1 MSGKNNIKYTAADIQ
16 KYLEGK
22 LSASE
27 MHAMENAALNDEFLA
42 DAIEGIEVYKTNNSG
57 DFNADVTELRTII
70 ENKRKNK
77 YWPVLWKAA
86 SVIAIVATIIALL
99 FNQNKDAKRTE
110 VLATKNIEPKK
121 EEQSKEGESIKPSI
135 ILTDTIKKKADLN
148 TATISKPSSRPVRET
163 PSPAT
168 VYFEKEKTVDS
179 SPVVVSPMQPKQAP
193 VEALQGRAAGVVI
206 SNKINKQ
213 RDTFSGTVKDIKGDP
228 VTGAVVSIKG
238 TNQGTVTDE
247 EGSFKITNT
256 GGDSTLDV
264 LVNSIGF
271 NDTEKKI
278 FSNKNENNI
287 ILDPASS
294 SGLDEVVVTGYDGR
308 SFRKKQSVPDDNIVT
323 ANNNNAK
330 PINGWKDYKKYL
342 EKNKRTDSLWKN
354 DKGKVTVSFQV
365 DSGGVPYNFSIEK
378 SLTPFYDQE
387 AIRLIKEGPRWKLRN
402 SKTARPSISID
413 F

>member
-42 DAIEGIEVYKTNNSG
+42 DAIEGIEVYKKNNSG
-57 DFNADVTELRTII
+57 DFNTDVKELKTIV
-70 ENKRKNK
+70 ENKRRNK
-77 YWPVLWKAA
+77 YGPVLWKAA
-86 SVIAIVATIIALL
+86 SAIAIVATIIALL
-99 FNQNKDAKRTE
+99 FNQQKNAKRSE

-121 EEQSKEGESIKPSI
+121 EEQLKEEELTKPSI
-135 ILTDTIKKKADLN
+135 ILTDTVKEKVDLN
-148 TATISKPSSRPVRET
+148 TATISKPSSRPVREI
-163 PSPAT
+163 PLPAT
-168 VYFEKEKTVDS
+168 VYFEKEKAVDS
-179 SPVVVSPMQPKQAP
+179 SPAVVSPIQPKQAP

-206 SNKINKQ
+206 SDKINKR
-213 RDTFSGTVKDIKGDP
+213 RDTFSGTVKDVKGDP

-256 GGDSTLDV
+256 GGDSSLDV

-271 NDTEKKI
+271 NDAEKKI

-294 SGLDEVVVTGYDGR
+294 AGLDEVVVTGYDGR
-308 SFRKKQSVPDDNIVT
+308 FRKKQSVPDDNIVA

-365 DSGGVPYNFSIEK
+365 DSDGVPYNFSIEK

-402 SKTARPSISID
+402 SKTAKLSINID